1 MNKNT
6 LIFLS
11 VDGLGLN
18 QKWKGNCLKLADKPN
33 INHLISG
40 IYPWATLSNDSK
52 TSKINTKKEYTTVS
66 TDIDKNFYQMLH
78 GDKDVLTLNDKIKS
92 LVESKEFIN
101 LKIFDDLSIHS
112 MNSNSKNV
120 HVFFML
126 SNNGSHCDI
135 DNFKYILNILIK
147 KGLNPLLHLIA
158 DGKEDK
164 QYSFDKHLKQLNS
177 FLMKRNIQIA
187 TISGRN
193 FAHIKYGRDFKN
205 FDNVNEYFKTICGI
219 GNNKFSNPIDYAK
232 KSLFNKMKD
241 QNIEPAFNSNI
252 NKYFL
257 ENNDSILFI
266 DSDYDSYSSLLNL
279 IRSEEKYKNVFI
291 ASTNPIYGNDVDSIM
306 FPESGDFNKSI
317 TNIASANNL
326 KSLVLSFSHKKGFIN
341 KFYGFDKNE
350 NVVKKV
356 IKTEYTKNNLDYIF
370 AANKCIIDSAIKAIG
385 KYDLVV
391 LHVPTIAEAA
401 YEGDLKLLKFAI
413 ENFDKNLG
421 RLINYSRVTGSV
433 ITFTSPYGVSEKML
447 NKNLEI
453 ITYKK
458 NSIVPF
464 VFTNG
469 DLSSKRLK
477 SNFVGL
483 YSTILVTLGIKD
495 LDELTLD
502 RSLITS
508 NYNKDMIKA
517 RLQDEYIVWKENL
530 ALPLIKDFEEN
541 SLSLYADM
549 HKSPDYIN
557 KKQQYIIIKEII
569 KLHEKIFTTP
579 MARKELFDCLYE
591 YVKYNNIDFENFKY
605 DYSKAVMTLFDK
617 EVKLASKSRFA
628 SRFFD
633 SYIWK
638 THIKRN
644 DKWFTKLKSE
654 IEPSIVRSMPESK
667 IKKMV
672 NYLDVNVEPYQFF
685 QRLMNSERDVLAT
698 NDSFKVIDF
707 YENIKDEVAEIYEK
721 YFGSKVDNVDDEI
734 KLVDDVRNNPDF
746 DKIVAYY
753 ESFLEV
759 LMFIDD
765 HKDKATLYN
774 QKYQENVDIL
784 GKNEIKDIFETNIY
798 ELNFIVRKI
807 VNIYKG
813 WKRNVSII
821 NKEAYRAINKEINKY
836 DNKYNRRYEN
846 AFNSIAY
853 DGEFFENVDLENQE
867 YFESLMNEK
876 VKKIGFFDNPTIDV
890 EEKEEELVLFSGFDD
905 DGDDDIVV
913 DEIEPSISV
922 KSVDDKTLIWMKKR
936 NEEKANIDNISSNIS
951 LEAEN
956 AVFDERKQRNS
967 KDKILKYRNLSNV
980 WFKKTSRKDSEV

>member
-52 TSKINTKKEYTTVS
+52 TSKVNAKKEFTAVS

-112 MNSNSKNV
+112 MNYNSKNV

-126 SNNGSHCDI
+126 SENGSHCNI
-135 DNFKYILNILIK
+135 DNFKYILNVLIK

-164 QYSFDKHLKQLNS
+164 QFSFDKHLRQLNS
-177 FLMKRNIQIA
+177 FLIKRNIQVA

-193 FAHIKYGRDFKN
+193 FAHIKYGKDFTITE
-205 FDNVNEYFKTICGI
+205 NVYEYFKTICGI
-219 GNNKFSNPIDYAK
+219 GNNKFENPIDYAK
-232 KSLFNKMKD
+232 KSLFDKIKD
-241 QNIEPAFNSNI
+241 QDIKPAFNSNI

-257 ENNDSILFI
+257 ENNDSILFV
-266 DSDYDSYSSLLNL
+266 DSDYDSYSCLLNL
-279 IRSEEKYKNVFI
+279 IKSDEKYKNVYV
-291 ASTNPIYGNDVDSIM
+291 ASTNPIYGNEVDSIM
-306 FPESGDFNKSI
+306 FSESGDVSKSI
-317 TNIASANNL
+317 TSIASDNNL
-326 KSLVLSFSHKKGFIN
+326 NSLVLSFSHKKGFIN
-341 KFYGFDKNE
+341 KFYGFNKKE

-356 IKTEYTKNNLDYIF
+356 IKTDYAKNCFEYIF

-391 LHVPTIAEAA
+391 LHIPTIAEAA

-447 NKNLEI
+447 NKKLEI

-483 YSTILVTLGIKD
+483 YSTLLVTLGIKN
-495 LDELTLD
+495 LDNLILD

-508 NYNKDMIKA
+508 NYNKNIIRA
-517 RLQDEYIVWKENL
+517 RLDDEYVVWKENL
-530 ALPLIKDFEEN
+530 ALPLIRDFEDN

-569 KLHEKIFTTP
+569 KLHEKLFTTP
-579 MARKELFDCLYE
+579 IARKELFDSLYE

-605 DYSKAVMTLFDK
+605 DYNKAIMTLFDK
-617 EVKLASKSRFA
+617 EVKLISKSRFA

-633 SYIWK
+633 SYVWR

-644 DKWFTKLKSE
+644 DRWFTKLKTE

-672 NYLDVNVEPYQFF
+672 NYLDVNIEPYQFF
-685 QRLMNSERDVLAT
+685 ERLINSENKVLAT
-698 NDSFKVIDF
+698 NDAFKVIEF
-707 YENIKDEVAEIYEK
+707 YENIKDEVADVYNK
-721 YFGSKVDNVDDEI
+721 YFGSKVDSDDEL
-734 KLVDDVRNNPDF
+734 KLVDDVVKSNPDF
-746 DKIVAYY
+746 DRIVAYY

-759 LMFIDD
+759 LMFIED
-765 HKDKATLYN
+765 HKDKASLYN
-774 QKYQENVDIL
+774 QKYEENIQIL
-784 GKNEIKDIFETNIY
+784 GKNEIIDVYETNIY
-798 ELNFIVRKI
+798 ELNFMVRKI

-813 WKRNVSII
+813 WKRSVSII
-821 NKEAYRAINKEINKY
+821 NKEAYRSINKEINKY

-853 DGEFFENVDLENQE
+853 EGEFFENVDLENQE
-867 YFESLMNEK
+867 YYETLMNEK
-876 VKKIGFFDNPTIDV
+876 VRNVGFFDDPTIDV
-890 EEKEEELVLFSGFDD
+890 EENKEELILFSDF

-913 DEIEPSISV
+913 DEIEPVISV
-922 KSVDDKTLIWMKKR
+922 KSVDDKTLVWNKKR
-936 NEEKANIDNISSNIS
+936 NEEKANIDNISNNIS

-956 AVFDERKQRNS
+956 AVFDDKKQRVS
-967 KDKILKYRNLSNV
+967 REKLVKYRNLSNV
-980 WFKKTSRKDSEV
+980 WYKKTSRKDSEV